1 MFARLL
7 LNQRTNLSRVSPSLQ
22 AWRNTSTEAAA
33 PAAAPE
39 AVEPVV
45 VVDLNATSGEEWEK
59 DRNTHFFWKA
69 VLVSVIVTTTLVEA
83 RMFEEKPATFLHLG
97 NTREE
102 NENFKATLQEKLR
115 PISRIFSSY

>member
-33 PAAAPE
+33 PE
-39 AVEPVV
+39 AVEPMV

-59 DRNTHFFWKA
+59 ARKTHFFWKA

-115 PISRIFSSY
+115 PISRIFSSC